1 MPPGSLNNLWFVL
14 IALLWIGYFFLEGF
28 DFGVGILLPFLA
40 RTDGDRRILIHTIGP
55 VWDANEVW
63 LIVAGGATFAAFPNW
78 YATLFS
84 GFYLA
89 LLLILL
95 ALICRAVAFEF
106 RDGERTRRWRQWWD
120 RAIFFGSVVPALLWG
135 MAFSDMLHG
144 VPIGASGDYV
154 GTILDLIQPYA
165 VLGGVTLLVL
175 VILHGAAFLALKT
188 EDDVSERARRAALRL
203 WPFAAAAVFAFLAW
217 SHIDSLRR
225 EDQGVVPGIVPI
237 AALGAVLTV
246 RWLLRERRKG
256 WAFAATGATIALV
269 TASFFMA
276 LYPRVMVSSL
286 GTRFDLTVYNAASGP
301 YSLGVMTIVAA
312 ILLPLVLLYQGWTY
326 WVFRQRVG
334 RKDLAGGY

>member
-1 MPPGSLNNLWFVL
+1 MPPGSLNNLWFLL

-28 DFGVGILLPFLA
+28 DCGVGTPLPFLA

-95 ALICRAVAFEF
+95 SRICRAVAFEF

-165 VLGGVTLLVL
+165 VLGGVTLLLL
-175 VILHGAAFLALKT
+175 VILHGA
-188 EDDVSERARRAALRL
+188 
-203 WPFAAAAVFAFLAW
+203 AFLAW

-246 RWLLRERRKG
+246 GWLLRERRKG
-256 WAFAATGATIALV
+256 WAFAA
-269 TASFFMA
+269 
-276 LYPRVMVSSL
+276 
-286 GTRFDLTVYNAASGP
+286 
-301 YSLGVMTIVAA
+301 
-312 ILLPLVLLYQGWTY
+312 
-326 WVFRQRVG
+326 
-334 RKDLAGGY
+334 

>member
-1 MPPGSLNNLWFVL
+1 MPPGSLNNLWFLL

-188 EDDVSERARRAALRL
+188 EDDVSERVRRAALRL

-225 EDQGVVPGIVPI
+225 EGQGVVPGIVPI

-246 RWLLRERRKG
+246 GWLLRERRKG